1 MPLLAILELH
11 PGAVFGTLAAMVVLG
26 VLTGLAVRAL
36 EKFAN
41 DPSRPTQESE
51 PSWVPMVRSTLVVAA
66 GAALVVILTVGAT
79 GGAYA
84 IVLPVIVI
92 LLWAGRGI
100 AADVLGGLQ
109 LAVTRP
115 FGIGDWIDSQGH
127 RGRVVAM
134 GISHVVLRAEDE
146 TEIHLPNHRL
156 ATGELI
162 NVSRAMGD
170 TPVEVELPLPDG
182 VDPSRA
188 RARATIC
195 AATSPFASLHK
206 RPETFLNVDAANANR
221 VSVRVRGYVFDS
233 DYAEVYESHIVEAWL
248 EFDACFDAPAPAPRI
263 VVDATAPPRSA

>member
-1 MPLLAILELH
+1 MTPVLAILELD
-11 PGAVFGTLAAMVVLG
+11 PGAAFGTLAAMV
-26 VLTGLAVRAL
+26 TLAVVTGAAIRAI
-36 EKFAN
+36 ERYGAERTRAN
-41 DPSRPTQESE
+41 DPAE
-51 PSWVPMVRSTLVVAA
+51 PEWVPVARS
-66 GAALVVILTVGAT
+66 ALVVVAGFALVMILTVGAT

-100 AADVLGGLQ
+100 VADILGGLQ

-115 FGIGDWIDSQGH
+115 FGVGEWIESQGH

-134 GISHVVLRAEDE
+134 GVSHVVLRAEDE

-156 ATGELI
+156 ATGELV

-170 TPVEVELPLPDG
+170 TPIEVELPLPRGIDASG
-182 VDPSRA
+182 A

-195 AATSPFASLHK
+195 AATSPYASLHK
-206 RPETFLNVDAANANR
+206 RPETFLTVDPSTADR

-233 DYAEVYESHIVEAWL
+233 DYSEVYESHIVEAWL
-248 EFDACFDAPAPAPRI
+248 EGLAGAGDDAAQ
-263 VVDATAPPRSA
+263 VVIDTRRP